1 MTPDPG
7 ARRGPARLFQE
18 NIMKRI
24 LTLLLCITLIAG
36 AQVTPAF
43 AAPDWP
49 ANVSVEAEGAILM
62 DARSG
67 AVIYGKN
74 LHTAYYPASITKI
87 LTALIVIEHC
97 NLDDVVTFSH
107 DAVYNVEQG
116 SSSAGMDVG
125 DKLTVR
131 DCLYAMLLKS
141 ANEVANA
148 LAEHTAGSIEN
159 FTVLMNAKAKELG
172 CQESHFNNPSGLN
185 DPQHYTSAYDMALI
199 AQAAFQ
205 NETFVTIDSSLYYDL
220 PPTRHNPDG
229 FRVYPGHRMLK
240 KNTPQYYAGVIG
252 GKTGYT
258 SLAGNTLVTCA
269 EKNGMKLITVVLNGH
284 QTHYTDTKALLD
296 FGFANFQSVNIAEA
310 DSTYSSVSNDM
321 TIAGLPAADL
331 SVLHM
336 QKDCYVTLPKN
347 ADISDAQSSIS
358 YELPESAPQ
367 AAVAR
372 VSYQYNDRQIGAS
385 YLLHKEAQEEADA
398 AAVSIQAEQGET
410 EALADPGSAGGGAA
424 QPVSDETGA
433 ASEQA
438 ADLSAFQ
445 SETQQ
450 ETTFDQDPL
459 ALAQTDPLASSESA
473 ENKTALGSHRPGIHL
488 NIPPAF
494 WIIVGV
500 AAVAAILGSG
510 LLTAKYRIEKREEEE
525 RSERYERRRK
535 RLQDIGMTTS
545 EFDMMLQ
552 QKRSDSA
559 LKQTKPRKR
568 PKKHKSFL
576 DNKNFRDHDS

>member
-1 MTPDPG
+1 
-7 ARRGPARLFQE
+7 
-18 NIMKRI
+18 MKRI
-24 LTLLLCITLIAG
+24 LTLLLCIVLITGTQATL
-36 AQVTPAF
+36 TY
-43 AAPDWP
+43 AAPEWP
-49 ANVSVEAEGAILM
+49 SNVSVEAEGAVLM
-62 DARSG
+62 DAHSG

-74 LHTAYYPASITKI
+74 LHSVYYPASITKI

-97 NLDDVVTFSH
+97 NLDDIVTFSH
-107 DAVYNVEQG
+107 DAIYNVEQG
-116 SSSAGMDVG
+116 SSSAGLDVG
-125 DKLTVR
+125 DKMTVR

-148 LAEHTAGSIEN
+148 LAEHTAGSVQN
-159 FTVLMNAKAKELG
+159 FAVLMNAKAKELG

-240 KNTPQYYAGVIG
+240 KNAPQYYPGVIG

-258 SLAGNTLVTCA
+258 MLAGNTLVTCA
-269 EKNGMKLITVVLNGH
+269 EKNGMKLITVILNGH
-284 QTHYTDTKALLD
+284 QTHYSDTKALLD
-296 FGFANFQSVNIAEA
+296 FGFSNFQSVNIAEA
-310 DSTYSSVSNDM
+310 DGTYSSVSNDM

-336 QKDCYVTLPKN
+336 QKDCYVTLPKT
-347 ADISDAQSSIS
+347 ADISDAQSAIS
-358 YELPESAPQ
+358 YELPESAPP

-372 VSYQYNDRQIGAS
+372 ITYQYNDRQIGAS
-385 YLLHKEAQEEADA
+385 YLLHKVAGEDSD
-398 AAVSIQAEQGET
+398 AAVSAQAENVEVAAASDEMSGAKVQTASIESG
-410 EALADPGSAGGGAA
+410 GSAQDSGAEYGSDAA
-424 QPVSDETGA
+424 QSGA
-433 ASEQA
+433 LDGES
-438 ADLSAFQ
+438 SFN
-445 SETQQ
+445 
-450 ETTFDQDPL
+450 QDPL
-459 ALAQTDPLASSESA
+459 ALAQTDPLTSSESA
-473 ENKTALGSHRPGIHL
+473 EKKTLSSARRPGIHL

-500 AAVAAILGSG
+500 AAVAAIIGSG

-525 RSERYERRRK
+525 RSERYERRRQ

-559 LKQTKPRKR
+559 LKQTKPHKR

-576 DNKNFRDHDS
+576 DNKNFRDHE

>member
-1 MTPDPG
+1 
-7 ARRGPARLFQE
+7 
-18 NIMKRI
+18 MKRI
-24 LTLLLCITLIAG
+24 LTLLLCIVLITG
-36 AQVTPAF
+36 TQTTPAY
-43 AAPDWP
+43 AAPEWP
-49 ANVSVEAEGAILM
+49 SNVSVEAEGAVLM

-74 LHTAYYPASITKI
+74 LHSVYYPASITKI

-97 NLDDVVTFSH
+97 NLDDIVTFSH
-107 DAVYNVEQG
+107 DAIYNVEQG

-125 DKLTVR
+125 DKMTVR

-148 LAEHTAGSIEN
+148 LAEHTAGSVQN
-159 FTVLMNAKAKELG
+159 FAVLMNAKAKELG

-240 KNTPQYYAGVIG
+240 KNAPQYYPGVIG

-258 SLAGNTLVTCA
+258 MLAGNTLVTCA
-269 EKNGMKLITVVLNGH
+269 EKNGMKLITVILNGH
-284 QTHYTDTKALLD
+284 QTHYSDTKALLD
-296 FGFANFQSVNIAEA
+296 FGFSNFQSVNIAEA
-310 DSTYSSVSNDM
+310 DGTYSSVSNDM

-336 QKDCYVTLPKN
+336 QKDCYVTLPKT
-347 ADISDAQSSIS
+347 ADISDAQSAIS
-358 YELPESAPQ
+358 YELPESAPP

-372 VSYQYNDRQIGAS
+372 ITYQYNDRQIGAS
-385 YLLHKEAQEEADA
+385 YLLHKVAGEDSD
-398 AAVSIQAEQGET
+398 AAVSAQAENVEVAAASDEMSGAKVQTDSIESG
-410 EALADPGSAGGGAA
+410 GSAQDSGALEGE
-424 QPVSDETGA
+424 S
-433 ASEQA
+433 S
-438 ADLSAFQ
+438 FN
-445 SETQQ
+445 
-450 ETTFDQDPL
+450 QDPL
-459 ALAQTDPLASSESA
+459 ALAQTDPLTSSESA
-473 ENKTALGSHRPGIHL
+473 EKKTLSSTRRPGIHL
-488 NIPPAF
+488 NIPPSF

-500 AAVAAILGSG
+500 AAVAAIIGSG

-525 RSERYERRRK
+525 RSERYERRRQ

-559 LKQTKPRKR
+559 LKQTKPHKR

-576 DNKNFRDHDS
+576 DNKNFRDHE

>member
-1 MTPDPG
+1 
-7 ARRGPARLFQE
+7 
-18 NIMKRI
+18 MKRI
-24 LTLLLCITLIAG
+24 LTLLLCIVLITGTQATLAY
-36 AQVTPAF
+36 
-43 AAPDWP
+43 AAPEWP
-49 ANVSVEAEGAILM
+49 SNVSVEAQGAVLM

-74 LHTAYYPASITKI
+74 LHSVYYPASITKI

-97 NLDDVVTFSH
+97 NLDDIVTFSH
-107 DAVYNVEQG
+107 DAIYNVEQG
-116 SSSAGMDVG
+116 SSSAGLDVG
-125 DKLTVR
+125 DKMTVR

-148 LAEHTAGSIEN
+148 LAEHTAGSVQN
-159 FTVLMNAKAKELG
+159 FAVLMNAKAKELG

-240 KNTPQYYAGVIG
+240 KNAPQYYPGVIG

-258 SLAGNTLVTCA
+258 MLAGNTLVTCA
-269 EKNGMKLITVVLNGH
+269 EKNGMKLITVILNGH
-284 QTHYTDTKALLD
+284 QTHYSDTKALLD
-296 FGFANFQSVNIAEA
+296 FGFSNFQSVNIAEA
-310 DSTYSSVSNDM
+310 DGTYSSVSNDM

-336 QKDCYVTLPKN
+336 QKDCYVTLPKT
-347 ADISDAQSSIS
+347 ADISDAQSAIS
-358 YELPESAPQ
+358 YELPESAPP
-367 AAVAR
+367 AAAAR
-372 VSYQYNDRQIGAS
+372 ITYQYNDRQIGAS
-385 YLLHKEAQEEADA
+385 YLLHKVAGEDSD
-398 AAVSIQAEQGET
+398 AAVSAQAENVEVAAASDEMSGAKVQTASIESG
-410 EALADPGSAGGGAA
+410 GSAQDSGAEYGSDAA
-424 QPVSDETGA
+424 QSGA
-433 ASEQA
+433 LDGES
-438 ADLSAFQ
+438 SFN
-445 SETQQ
+445 
-450 ETTFDQDPL
+450 QDPL
-459 ALAQTDPLASSESA
+459 ALAQTDPLTSSESA
-473 ENKTALGSHRPGIHL
+473 EKKILSSARRPGIHL

-500 AAVAAILGSG
+500 AAVAAIIGSG

-525 RSERYERRRK
+525 RSERYERRRQ

-559 LKQTKPRKR
+559 LKQTKPHKR

-576 DNKNFRDHDS
+576 DNKNFRDHE

>member
-1 MTPDPG
+1 
-7 ARRGPARLFQE
+7 
-18 NIMKRI
+18 MKRI
-24 LTLLLCITLIAG
+24 LTLLLCIVLITGTQATLAY
-36 AQVTPAF
+36 
-43 AAPDWP
+43 AAPEWP
-49 ANVSVEAEGAILM
+49 SNVSVEAEGAVLM

-74 LHTAYYPASITKI
+74 LHSVYYPASITKI

-97 NLDDVVTFSH
+97 NLDDIVTFSH
-107 DAVYNVEQG
+107 DAIYNVEQG
-116 SSSAGMDVG
+116 SSSAGLDVG
-125 DKLTVR
+125 DKMTVR

-148 LAEHTAGSIEN
+148 LAEHTAGSVQN
-159 FTVLMNAKAKELG
+159 FAVLMNAKAKELG

-240 KNTPQYYAGVIG
+240 KNAPQYYPGVIG

-258 SLAGNTLVTCA
+258 MLAGNTLVTCA
-269 EKNGMKLITVVLNGH
+269 EKNGMKLITVILNGH
-284 QTHYTDTKALLD
+284 QTHYSDTKALLD
-296 FGFANFQSVNIAEA
+296 FGFSNFQSVNIAEA
-310 DSTYSSVSNDM
+310 DGTYSSVSNDM

-336 QKDCYVTLPKN
+336 QKDCYVTLPKT
-347 ADISDAQSSIS
+347 ADISDAQSAIS
-358 YELPESAPQ
+358 YELPESAPP

-372 VSYQYNDRQIGAS
+372 ITYQYNDRQIGAS
-385 YLLHKEAQEEADA
+385 YLLHKVAGEDSD
-398 AAVSIQAEQGET
+398 AAVSAQAENVEVAAASDEMSGAKVQTASIESGGSAQDSGE
-410 EALADPGSAGGGAA
+410 EYGLRCSSVWRVGWRIFFQSGSFGPGSDGSADIFGKRGKENTF
-424 QPVSDETGA
+424 QCP
-433 ASEQA
+433 QA
-438 ADLSAFQ
+438 
-445 SETQQ
+445 
-450 ETTFDQDPL
+450 
-459 ALAQTDPLASSESA
+459 
-473 ENKTALGSHRPGIHL
+473 GIHL

-500 AAVAAILGSG
+500 AAVAAIIGSG

-525 RSERYERRRK
+525 RSERYERRRQ

-559 LKQTKPRKR
+559 LKQTKPHKR

-576 DNKNFRDHDS
+576 DNKNFRDHE

>member
-1 MTPDPG
+1 
-7 ARRGPARLFQE
+7 
-18 NIMKRI
+18 MKRI
-24 LTLLLCITLIAG
+24 VTLLLCVSLLTGIWSA
-36 AQVTPAF
+36 PAF
-43 AAPDWP
+43 AAADWP
-49 ANVSVEAEGAILM
+49 ENVSVEAEGAVLM

-107 DAVYNVEQG
+107 DAIFSVEQG

-125 DKLTVR
+125 DQMTVR

-148 LAEHTAGSIEN
+148 LAEHTAGSIKN
-159 FTVLMNAKAKELG
+159 FAVMMNAKAKELG
-172 CQESHFNNPSGLN
+172 CQDSHFNNPSGLN

-269 EKNGMKLITVVLNGH
+269 EKNGMKLISVVLNGH
-284 QTHYTDTKALLD
+284 LTHYTDTKALLD
-296 FGFANFQSVNIAEA
+296 FGFSNFQTVNIA
-310 DSTYSSVSNDM
+310 DSDDTYSSISNDM
-321 TIAGLPAADL
+321 TIAGLPATDL

-336 QKDCYVTLPKN
+336 QKDCYVTLPKT
-347 ADISDAQSSIS
+347 ADISEAQSSIS
-358 YELPESAPQ
+358 YELPESAPP

-372 VSYQYNDRQIGAS
+372 ISYQFEGRQIGAS
-385 YLLHKEAQEEADA
+385 YLLHKEASEVAVTSELATAASESSQEEASDISTLAEENGEEMA
-398 AAVSIQAEQGET
+398 A
-410 EALADPGSAGGGAA
+410 
-424 QPVSDETGA
+424 
-433 ASEQA
+433 
-438 ADLSAFQ
+438 LSAQ
-445 SETQQ
+445 EETS
-450 ETTFDQDPL
+450 FNQDPL
-459 ALAQTDPLASSESA
+459 ALAQTDPLESSESA
-473 ENKTALGSHRPGIHL
+473 EKIALGTRKPGLHL
-488 NIPPAF
+488 NIPPMF
-494 WIIVGV
+494 WIIVG
-500 AAVAAILGSG
+500 AVAVVAILGSG
-510 LLTAKYRIEKREEEE
+510 VLTAKYRIEKREEEE
-525 RSERYERRRK
+525 RSERYERRK
-535 RLQDIGMTTS
+535 QRLQDIGMTTS

-559 LKQTKPRKR
+559 LKQTKSPKR

-576 DNKNFRDHDS
+576 DNKNFRDHE

>member
-1 MTPDPG
+1 
-7 ARRGPARLFQE
+7 
-18 NIMKRI
+18 MKRI
-24 LTLLLCITLIAG
+24 LTLLLCIVLITGTQA
-36 AQVTPAF
+36 TPAY
-43 AAPDWP
+43 AAPEWP
-49 ANVSVEAEGAILM
+49 SNVSVEAEGAVLM

-74 LHTAYYPASITKI
+74 LHSVYYPASITKI

-97 NLDDVVTFSH
+97 NLDDIVTFSH
-107 DAVYNVEQG
+107 DAIYNVEQG

-125 DKLTVR
+125 DKMTVR

-148 LAEHTAGSIEN
+148 LAEHTAGSVQN
-159 FTVLMNAKAKELG
+159 FAVLMNAKAKELG

-240 KNTPQYYAGVIG
+240 KNAPQYYPGVIG

-258 SLAGNTLVTCA
+258 MLAGNTLVTCA
-269 EKNGMKLITVVLNGH
+269 EKNGMKLITVILNGH
-284 QTHYTDTKALLD
+284 QTHYSDTKALLD
-296 FGFANFQSVNIAEA
+296 FGFSNFQSVNIAET
-310 DSTYSSVSNDM
+310 DGTYSSVPNDM

-336 QKDCYVTLPKN
+336 QKDCYVTLPKT
-347 ADISDAQSSIS
+347 ADISDAQSAIN
-358 YELPESAPQ
+358 YELPESAPP

-372 VSYQYNDRQIGAS
+372 ITYQYNDRQIGAS
-385 YLLHKEAQEEADA
+385 YLLHKVAGEDSD
-398 AAVSIQAEQGET
+398 AAVSVQAENVEVAAASDEMSGAKVQTASIESG
-410 EALADPGSAGGGAA
+410 GSAQDSGAGYGSDAA
-424 QPVSDETGA
+424 QSGA
-433 ASEQA
+433 LDGES
-438 ADLSAFQ
+438 SFN
-445 SETQQ
+445 
-450 ETTFDQDPL
+450 QDPL
-459 ALAQTDPLASSESA
+459 ALAQTDPLTSSESA
-473 ENKTALGSHRPGIHL
+473 EKKTLSSTRRPGIHL
-488 NIPPAF
+488 NIPPSF

-500 AAVAAILGSG
+500 AAVAAIIGSG

-525 RSERYERRRK
+525 RSERYERRRQ

-559 LKQTKPRKR
+559 LKQTKPHKR

-576 DNKNFRDHDS
+576 DNKNFRDHE

>member
-1 MTPDPG
+1 
-7 ARRGPARLFQE
+7 
-18 NIMKRI
+18 MKRI
-24 LTLLLCITLIAG
+24 LTLLLCITLITG
-36 AQVTPAF
+36 VQVTPAF

-49 ANVSVEAEGAILM
+49 ADVSVEAEGAILM

-74 LHTAYYPASITKI
+74 LHTNYYPASITKI

-125 DKLTVR
+125 DKMTVR

-385 YLLHKEAQEEADA
+385 YLLHKETQDEADA
-398 AAVSIQAEQGET
+398 EAVSVQAENGET
-410 EALADPGSAGGGAA
+410 AALADPGSAGDGAA
-424 QPVSDETGA
+424 QTVSDENGAAA
-433 ASEQA
+433 ASEQETG
-438 ADLSAFQ
+438 LSAYQ
-445 SETQQ
+445 AGTPEETV
-450 ETTFDQDPL
+450 FDQDPL

-473 ENKTALGSHRPGIHL
+473 EKKTAFGTRKPGIHL

-576 DNKNFRDHDS
+576 DNKNFRDHE